1 MADGLP
7 DRADFPSTDASGDA
21 GRNSSVTVVVC
32 SSCRRSTDPENL
44 PRPGALLAENTAR
57 AANGAGVRVRQV
69 ACLGNCKRG
78 LSAAI
83 LREGAWS
90 YVFGELEPD
99 SGPDLIAGAEL
110 FANSSDGF
118 MPFRQRPQSLK
129 RGLIARIPT
138 TDSLKEVP

>member
-7 DRADFPSTDASGDA
+7 DRADSLSIDASGDA
-21 GRNSSVTVVVC
+21 DRISPVTVVVC
-32 SSCRRSTDPENL
+32 SSCRRSTDPEEL
-44 PRPGALLAENTAR
+44 PRPGALLARSTVE
-57 AANGAGVRVRQV
+57 AAEGADVRVRQV

-83 LREGAWS
+83 LREGSWS
-90 YVFGELEPD
+90 YVFGELEPH

-118 MPFRQRPQSLK
+118 MPFRQRPESLK